1 MFSRLP
7 FLPKWH
13 NCMKTVQSCWNPE
26 SRLMRHWNFTALG
39 HVIGW
44 GWVSQSS
51 LTASHLYPPSATQCP
66 QDEPGDASCV
76 SAKQWHHFQ
85 RKQKQEVFEG
95 VSVWADLHDQI
106 RQQSLSLACLASQ
119 MLFKDLWWAVLAM
132 HLFIFYSH
140 TPYVGAISNIS
151 KLPFNHVLR
160 CLFGALRYLL
170 WLRWHFHY
178 KLLFS
183 VVYNFPP
190 KLPLRVEIF
199 LRFLINRPAVNLFR
213 KLEDNLHSSF
223 GAIKTSGEKTQTNQ
237 TQTIFDH

>member
-1 MFSRLP
+1 MYSKP
-7 FLPKWH
+7 FQPKWH
-13 NCMKTVQSCWNPE
+13 SFIKTVQRCWNLE
-26 SRLMRHWNFTALG
+26 SGLIRWWNFSTTG
-39 HVIGW
+39 HVIPPDLEAECL
-44 GWVSQSS
+44 SPAS
-51 LTASHLYPPSATQCP
+51 LLAIPTLQMPPSVPRMSLGMWC
-66 QDEPGDASCV
+66 
-76 SAKQWHHFQ
+76 
-85 RKQKQEVFEG
+85 
-95 VSVWADLHDQI
+95 WAI
-106 RQQSLSLACLASQ
+106 ASLSEAAEAWGVWRCLCRSRFAWPGPSAIAVSGMPGWSDALQRLVVGSFSHAS
-119 MLFKDLWWAVLAM
+119 F
-132 HLFIFYSH
+132 HFYSH

-199 LRFLINRPAVNLFR
+199 LGFLINRLAVNLFR

-223 GAIKTSGEKTQTNQ
+223 GAVKTSGKKSQTNQ
-237 TQTIFDH
+237 TKIIFDH

>member
-1 MFSRLP
+1 MP
-7 FLPKWH
+7 
-13 NCMKTVQSCWNPE
+13 
-26 SRLMRHWNFTALG
+26 
-39 HVIGW
+39 
-44 GWVSQSS
+44 QSS
-51 LTASHLYPPSATQCP
+51 LTVGHPHPPNVTQCP
-66 QDEPGDASCV
+66 QDELGDESCV
-76 SAKQWHHFQ
+76 SAEQLHHFQ
-85 RKQKQEVFEG
+85 RKQKHEEFEG
-95 VSVWADLHDQI
+95 VSVWADLHDQVC
-106 RQQSLSLACLASQ
+106 QQLLSLACLGSQ

-160 CLFGALRYLL
+160 CLFRALRHLL

-199 LRFLINRPAVNLFR
+199 LCFLINRPAVNLFR
-213 KLEDNLHSSF
+213 KLEDNLNSF
-223 GAIKTSGEKTQTNQ
+223 FWAIKTSGKKPQTNQ
-237 TQTIFDH
+237 TKTTFDH